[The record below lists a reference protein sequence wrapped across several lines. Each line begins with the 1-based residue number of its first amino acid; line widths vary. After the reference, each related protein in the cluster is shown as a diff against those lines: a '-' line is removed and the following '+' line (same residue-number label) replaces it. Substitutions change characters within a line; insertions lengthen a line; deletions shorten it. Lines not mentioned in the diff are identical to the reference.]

1 MCVCV
6 LSVFHLNRLGIQVNE
21 ASPLSPCEYT
31 YTYTYIKEVCYTCVT
46 KDDTIASAKESGT
59 LLYIHAR
66 ACAYVPVCSVFHV
79 NEAWHTSE

>member
-21 ASPLSPCEYT
+21 ASPLSPV
-31 YTYTYIKEVCYTCVT
+31 KEVCYTCVT